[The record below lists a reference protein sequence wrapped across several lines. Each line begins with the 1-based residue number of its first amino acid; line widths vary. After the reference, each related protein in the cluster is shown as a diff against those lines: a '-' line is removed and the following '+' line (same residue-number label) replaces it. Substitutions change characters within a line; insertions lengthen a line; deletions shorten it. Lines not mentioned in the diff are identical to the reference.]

1 MMKILLTFF
10 LSISLLNICRSN
22 GINGIHSHTSTQ
34 TKTGFNGQTSIPKS
48 TTPLL
53 HSHDISYRPTDSI
66 RVEKMLAAARRFSR
80 PPVSWLLHFG
90 YQFIGTPYVG
100 GTLDRAEKE
109 RLVVNL
115 RELDCTTFVEQ
126 ALALARCAQRGDTSF
141 HSFCDQLC
149 YIRYIGGKVE
159 YTKRQHYFTTWINDN
174 QKEQIVKDI
183 QSPTPPFTAIQTIRV
198 DYMTTHTSSY
208 KMLYAHPEWLAGIR
222 NLEQDINGL
231 RYRYIPKALLAN
243 QKLIRTAI
251 RDGDIIV
258 ILTNKR
264 GLDTSHIGLAVWR
277 NGNLH
282 MLNASSIHKK
292 VIDEP
297 MTLYQYMQ
305 RHPSQIGIRICRMN

>member
-1 MMKILLTFF
+1 
-10 LSISLLNICRSN
+10 
-22 GINGIHSHTSTQ
+22 
-34 TKTGFNGQTSIPKS
+34 
-48 TTPLL
+48 
-53 HSHDISYRPTDSI
+53 
-66 RVEKMLAAARRFSR
+66 
-80 PPVSWLLHFG
+80 
-90 YQFIGTPYVG
+90 
-100 GTLDRAEKE
+100 
-109 RLVVNL
+109 
-115 RELDCTTFVEQ
+115 
-126 ALALARCAQRGDTSF
+126 
-141 HSFCDQLC
+141 
-149 YIRYIGGKVE
+149 
-159 YTKRQHYFTTWINDN
+159 
-174 QKEQIVKDI
+174 
-183 QSPTPPFTAIQTIRV
+183 
-198 DYMTTHTSSY
+198 
-208 KMLYAHPEWLAGIR
+208 MLYAHPEWLAGIR
-222 NLEQDINGL
+222 NLEQDINGQ